1 MSEPLEGKIVAV
13 TAERRAD
20 ELATMLERRGA
31 NIVHA
36 AAIHVLPLIDDSE
49 LKSTTEGIIGRPPQI
64 VVISTGIGFRG
75 WLDAAAGWGL
85 REGLV
90 AALEHSRIIARGP
103 KARGAIRGAGLR
115 DEWSPV
121 TEASQEVS
129 DHLAAE
135 GIAGVDIAVQLHG
148 VITEWEP
155 TLHLGDALAELGAH
169 VRPVPVY
176 RWIRPLDQAP
186 LIDVVEKII
195 DHRVDAVTFTSAP
208 AVASLLSTAKDNGL
222 LDAFL
227 AALAGPVAAI
237 CVGPVTS
244 APLDAL
250 GVPTSMPSRARLG
263 ALAKFVTEQLASP

>member
-1 MSEPLEGKIVAV
+1 MAQSLTGKTIAL

-20 ELATMLERRGA
+20 EFATMLERRGA

-49 LKSTTEGIIGRPPQI
+49 LKSTTEEIVERPPRI

-75 WLDAAAGWGL
+75 WLDAAEGWGI
-85 REGLV
+85 RENLV
-90 AALEHSRIIARGP
+90 AALGESRIIARGP

-115 DEWSPV
+115 EEWSPA

-135 GIAGVDIAVQLHG
+135 GVRGLDVAVQLHG

-155 TLHLGDALAELGAH
+155 TIHLGNTLTELGAH

-176 RWIRPLDQAP
+176 RWIRPIDQGP
-186 LIDVVEKII
+186 LIDVLSRII
-195 DHRVDAVTFTSAP
+195 AHQVDAVTFTSAP

-227 AALAGPVAAI
+227 AAVRGPVAAI

-250 GVPTSMPSRARLG
+250 GVPTRMPGRARLG
-263 ALAKFVTEQLASP
+263 SLAKFVEEELSD